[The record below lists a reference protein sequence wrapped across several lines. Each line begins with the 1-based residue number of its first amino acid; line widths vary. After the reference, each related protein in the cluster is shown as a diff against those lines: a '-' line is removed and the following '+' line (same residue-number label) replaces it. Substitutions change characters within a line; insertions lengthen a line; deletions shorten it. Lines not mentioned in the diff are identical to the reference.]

1 MELLSIYSKL
11 ISESLLSLYPIFVK
25 KINLPIDIQL
35 WTRLITYVMVSLFFI
50 NYTWVTT
57 NIFAP
62 ESIGLSLV
70 NIIHVYSSYQGFLN
84 LDSGV
89 AFSIFNIYPILIL
102 LFSGIAW
109 KKEYFLAM
117 VGLIFFIYSSS
128 IDDEKNN
135 KSNMNFIYGFGMI
148 ILAAITEAIIYFII
162 KNIKTDNS
170 WNHLF
175 IAYFLGSILTSL
187 YIFKDY
193 IFSNNYLN
201 VNSDVNPDV
210 NSDVNPD
217 VNPDVNL
224 SETKSKINYE
234 NISQI
239 ALSLIINGI
248 IGSIGYFLRFY
259 SVYRLEPGIYS
270 ILSFFGILTAYF
282 YGIVFNEETI
292 DMYKII
298 GTILIV
304 LSNYLIL

>member
-35 WTRLITYVMVSLFFI
+35 WVRLITYVMVSLFFI

-62 ESIGLSLV
+62 DSIGLSLV
-70 NIIHVYSSYQGFLN
+70 NIIHIYSSYEGFLN

-102 LFSGIAW
+102 LFSGITW
-109 KKEYFLAM
+109 KKEYFIAM
-117 VGLIFFIYSSS
+117 IGLIFFIYSSVLE
-128 IDDEKNN
+128 EKNN
-135 KSNMNFIYGFGMI
+135 KSHLSFIYGFGMI
-148 ILAAITEAIIYFII
+148 ILAAITEALIYFII

-175 IAYFLGSILTSL
+175 IAYFFGSVLLSL
-187 YIFKDY
+187 YLFKDY
-193 IFSNNYLN
+193 IDSNNYFTSNITTNESQFKLT
-201 VNSDVNPDV
+201 
-210 NSDVNPD
+210 
-217 VNPDVNL
+217 
-224 SETKSKINYE
+224 ETKTKINYE
-234 NISQI
+234 NISLVGL
-239 ALSLIINGI
+239 ALVINGI
-248 IGSIGYFLRFY
+248 IGSVGYFLRFY

-282 YGIVFNEETI
+282 YGIVFNGETLDI
-292 DMYKII
+292 YKII
-298 GTILIV
+298 GTILII